1 MWPIINRLEDGL
13 GPFGEWSRLDRELD
27 WLFDREGSRATYPAM
42 NVWGNAEQVRVEA
55 ELSGIDPA
63 ALELTVTGNTLTLE
77 GDRPEEALSDK
88 DVRYRR
94 ERPAGRFLRT
104 VQLPF
109 EVDDSATT
117 AYYEHGVLKM
127 VLPRSEATKPRK
139 ITIKTQSE

>member
-1 MWPIINRLEDGL
+1 MWPIINRLEEGL
-13 GPFGEWSRLDRELD
+13 SPFNDWRRLSPEMD
-27 WLFDREGSRATYPAM
+27 WLFDRGVRATYPAM

-55 ELSGIDPA
+55 ELPGIDPA

-77 GDRPEEALSDK
+77 GDRPEQALSDK

-117 AYYEHGVLKM
+117 AHYEHGVLKM